1 MPGYPIELHHP
12 AFGIAPETLNA
23 IDVNRASGKFI
34 VAMVYTQ
41 VLVKADINEAIVA
54 SPAICMNDAG
64 NVGFA
69 SNDGL
74 QSAFGRVRHDFGV
87 DAVAAFE

>member
-1 MPGYPIELHHP
+1 MSRSVRYAMSPL
-12 AFGIAPETLNA
+12 L
-23 IDVNRASGKFI
+23 ASKTPVWRSKFI